1 MIVQGLIQALVD
13 IERGTGFSSFFS
25 YWEENNVK
33 VMVFIDFQ
41 NFSINMN
48 EYYKQHTNYIQPKI
62 NYPKLA
68 EEVFNGIKLKDN
80 AILVKTFLFA
90 YKPCD
95 QLMKLDR
102 YSTFYN
108 WLNGLKKKP
117 YFEIIEGRQEVRS
130 INKNTKIDIKNPSTY
145 TTEEKGTDINVAV
158 HMLSKAYTNAYD
170 IAILISGDSDYVPVV
185 EQLHNIGK
193 TVVLAT
199 LPQQNVS
206 KYKTLYDQHIKIHN
220 DILQKCGNNDQS
232 EQTEVKK
239 EKEKKDAKEHITVV
253 DKKII
258 EQKTSINK
266 SNVESVTTKTTV
278 KETVV
283 KSATTPQQEV
293 AATTDHPSSDQD

>member
-1 MIVQGLIQALVD
+1 M
-13 IERGTGFSSFFS
+13 
-25 YWEENNVK
+25 K
-33 VMVFIDFQ
+33 VMVFIDYQ
-41 NFSINMN
+41 NFSINMH
-48 EYYKQHTNYIQPKI
+48 EYYKQNKNYVQPKI
-62 NYPKLA
+62 SYPKLA
-68 EEVFNGIKLKDN
+68 EEVFNRIELKES
-80 AILVKTFLFA
+80 ATLVKTYLFA

-108 WLNGLKKKP
+108 WLNGLKKKS
-117 YFEIIEGRQEVRS
+117 YFEVIEGRQEVRS

-220 DILQKCGNNDQS
+220 DILQKCGNNDQL

-239 EKEKKDAKEHITVV
+239 ENKKKEAKEHITVI
-253 DKKII
+253 DEKII

-283 KSATTPQQEV
+283 KSATTPHQEV
-293 AATTDHPSSDQD
+293 AATTDQSITDHPSSEQD